1 MACSYAAALSSK
13 IKMYK
18 NARIHTLIKTVSQY
32 GTSRPATTFQFS
44 MFGTGIRCRVS
55 LADPRSAITSF
66 LVSSSEEVSHTM
78 KAREKQRYC
87 AVNLRISAVVVTIV
101 LCHCCSSFGWIS
113 RPISGWQQVSTRK
126 GHARL
131 KSCSNR

>member
-55 LADPRSAITSF
+55 LADPRSAIRDNKFSGFFFGRSVAHNESKRKTT
-66 LVSSSEEVSHTM
+66 L
-78 KAREKQRYC
+78 
-87 AVNLRISAVVVTIV
+87 LR
-101 LCHCCSSFGWIS
+101 CK
-113 RPISGWQQVSTRK
+113 P
-126 GHARL
+126 
-131 KSCSNR
+131 